1 MDIRF
6 QNLGPEQWKAAIM
19 LAPSCEGEDILRQCP
34 ELDKAAPWLA
44 IAPALRDFKGK
55 EGELALLH
63 GHPELAVPRVLA
75 VGLGPR
81 EKVDA
86 NKLRAAVAAAVQ
98 RCRLLGLESI
108 LLPEPALARLP
119 GGRERLVEECVYA
132 VQLALY
138 RFTTLKKPQEDETAD
153 PQWLA
158 LGFDGQSVPDGAH
171 AAARRGERAARAV
184 ALARDLA
191 NMPGN
196 LLYPESLAQRAADL
210 AKELGFSC
218 TVLDEEA
225 LAAEGMGALLAV
237 GQGSARPPRLV
248 ALEHAPKG
256 HEQDK
261 PLILVGKG
269 ITFDSGG
276 ISLKPAAN
284 MQQMKC
290 DMTGAAA
297 VLAAIAA
304 LAEEDAPRRVIGLL
318 ACAENM
324 PGGTATR
331 PGDVVRA
338 ASGDTVEI
346 TNTDAEGRLALCD
359 ALAYAQKQWTPA
371 AIIDMATLTGAC
383 AVALGTELAGLF
395 CDDEDLA
402 ERISAA
408 GGVGGEN
415 YWRLPLWQPY
425 AEQLK
430 SEVADIC
437 HTGPREGGAIN
448 AALFLRHFV
457 REGVRWAHLDIAGVD
472 WNAKKTSLCPV
483 GASGFGA
490 RTLLE
495 LARGGVQ

>member
-1 MDIRF
+1 M
-6 QNLGPEQWKAAIM
+6 
-19 LAPSCEGEDILRQCP
+19 
-34 ELDKAAPWLA
+34 
-44 IAPALRDFKGK
+44 
-55 EGELALLH
+55 
-63 GHPELAVPRVLA
+63 
-75 VGLGPR
+75 
-81 EKVDA
+81 
-86 NKLRAAVAAAVQ
+86 
-98 RCRLLGLESI
+98 
-108 LLPEPALARLP
+108 
-119 GGRERLVEECVYA
+119 
-132 VQLALY
+132 
-138 RFTTLKKPQEDETAD
+138 
-153 PQWLA
+153 
-158 LGFDGQSVPDGAH
+158 
-171 AAARRGERAARAV
+171 
-184 ALARDLA
+184 
-191 NMPGN
+191 
-196 LLYPESLAQRAADL
+196 
-210 AKELGFSC
+210 
-218 TVLDEEA
+218 LDEEA

-472 WNAKKTSLCPV
+472 WNAKKTPLCPV

>member
-1 MDIRF
+1 
-6 QNLGPEQWKAAIM
+6 
-19 LAPSCEGEDILRQCP
+19 
-34 ELDKAAPWLA
+34 
-44 IAPALRDFKGK
+44 
-55 EGELALLH
+55 
-63 GHPELAVPRVLA
+63 
-75 VGLGPR
+75 
-81 EKVDA
+81 
-86 NKLRAAVAAAVQ
+86 
-98 RCRLLGLESI
+98 
-108 LLPEPALARLP
+108 
-119 GGRERLVEECVYA
+119 
-132 VQLALY
+132 
-138 RFTTLKKPQEDETAD
+138 
-153 PQWLA
+153 
-158 LGFDGQSVPDGAH
+158 
-171 AAARRGERAARAV
+171 
-184 ALARDLA
+184 
-191 NMPGN
+191 
-196 LLYPESLAQRAADL
+196 
-210 AKELGFSC
+210 
-218 TVLDEEA
+218 
-225 LAAEGMGALLAV
+225 MGALLAV

-248 ALEHAPKG
+248 VLEHAPEG

-290 DMTGAAA
+290 DMTGAAD

-304 LAEEDAPRRVIGLL
+304 LAEEDAPRRVVGLL

-324 PGGTATR
+324 PDGKATR

-338 ASGDTVEI
+338 AGGDTVEI
-346 TNTDAEGRLALCD
+346 TNTDAEGRLVLCD

-371 AIIDMATLTGAC
+371 AMVDIATLTGAC

-395 CDDEDLA
+395 CDDTDLA
-402 ERISAA
+402 ERIRAA

-448 AALFLRHFV
+448 AALFLKHFV

-472 WNAKKTSLCPV
+472 WNAKKTPLCPA